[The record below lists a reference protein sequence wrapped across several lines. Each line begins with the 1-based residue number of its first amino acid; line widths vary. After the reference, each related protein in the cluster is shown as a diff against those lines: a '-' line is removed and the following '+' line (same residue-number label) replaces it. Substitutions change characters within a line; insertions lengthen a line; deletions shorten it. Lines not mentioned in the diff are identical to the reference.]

1 MQNGNQ
7 CTKIC
12 DKSKIFSLRHES
24 FSSIMEGYL
33 QIKVKNLSEPK
44 FKSKLNSLSSRWS
57 RKFVQLNPEFLNF
70 YKSKE
75 ESDHHNRDFCLT
87 SKELFKASIESKKG
101 AIAIYN
107 TVKNERFLL
116 V

>member
-1 MQNGNQ
+1 M
-7 CTKIC
+7 IE
-12 DKSKIFSLRHES
+12 SLLN
-24 FSSIMEGYL
+24 SIMEGYL
-33 QIKVKNLSEPK
+33 HIKVKNYSEPK
-44 FKSKLNSLSSRWS
+44 FKSRLNTLNSRWS
-57 RKFVQLNPEFLNF
+57 RKFVRLNPEFLNF

-75 ESDHHNRDFCLT
+75 ESDHHHDFCLT
-87 SKELFKASIESKKG
+87 SNELFKARIESKKG